1 MSIIE
6 HLLKTT
12 EKDSIS
18 IYVPT
23 PETSIQLQN
32 YLFTLGY
39 HWVSGKISSYTSSN
53 CIHVYKDDFSLTYSH
68 IRDTLISST
77 IIPYNKIIPNLK
89 KLH

>member
-1 MSIIE
+1 MNIIE
-6 HLLKTT
+6 RLFETT
-12 EKDSIS
+12 GNHHIA

-23 PETSIQLQN
+23 PETSVQLQK

-39 HWVSGKISSYTSSN
+39 RWIAGKIPSYTSSN

-68 IRDTLISST
+68 IRNVSTNTT

-89 KLH
+89 KLY

>member
-1 MSIIE
+1 MNIIE
-6 HLLKTT
+6 RLFETT
-12 EKDSIS
+12 GNSSIA

-23 PETSIQLQN
+23 PQASIQLQN

-39 HWVSGKISSYTSSN
+39 HWIGGRRPFYTNQN

-68 IRDTLISST
+68 IRDTVMYHNIV
-77 IIPYNKIIPNLK
+77 PNLI